1 MSGDSSLSRG
11 ARRPGRLGSSAGV
24 FVRRGLSIQSKLLIM
39 LLGVSI
45 GSTLVVGYIG
55 YTSGT
60 DGLRQAEFDRMTNL
74 REAKSDAVESLFSNI
89 RSGLTLD
96 SIGATGNQAAVEFSD
111 AFAQLQSQPIDP
123 AQTAAVDAYYDNTF
137 IPLLNERSGSTSVSD
152 VFVPQTSP
160 ETYLQNHYTVP
171 SSGDFDAAALVDN
184 AGDGSAWSAV
194 NEKYN
199 PYFREMAKLNQYE
212 DALILDTKGNI
223 VYSVY
228 KGVDL
233 GSNVNTG
240 PYKGSNLASAYT
252 AALNSNVVDFVQIT
266 DFERYQPSLA
276 VPTAWGVSPIGQNGD
291 VVGVLAVQLPIA
303 SINAV
308 MTGDEQWKRDGLGD
322 TGEAYIVGSDDTM
335 RSVSRLL
342 IDDPEQY
349 RERAISGGL
358 APDVAQRAVDVKG
371 TVALQTV
378 DTAPVR
384 EAQQGK
390 TGVMVAQSYLGRET
404 LAAYGPLDIP
414 GQQWVI
420 VASITSAEA
429 FAPVADFTR
438 NLVLSIAVL
447 LVLVSLLSLLL
458 AQVFAR
464 PVRRLV
470 GAVRQVAGGDLGV
483 EVTTNTRDEFGD
495 LALAF
500 NDMSRSLQVKQ
511 ALIDEQ
517 QAENDKILH
526 TLMPESVARRYRDG
540 DETIAED
547 HQDVSVLF
555 ADLVG
560 FDDFAAGLG
569 AEKELA
575 LLNDLVRQ
583 FDETAQEKG
592 VEKVRTLREGY
603 LASCGLIVPRVD
615 SARRTVDFALEMIR
629 IVERFN
635 AQHEANLSLRVGID
649 TGTVTSGLVGRSSIA
664 YDMWGDAVNI
674 ANRVQA
680 LAGKPGVFISQRVRG
695 KLGELPNLT
704 EVGTIET
711 KAGQQSVWQIST
723 QRG

>member
-1 MSGDSSLSRG
+1 
-11 ARRPGRLGSSAGV
+11 
-24 FVRRGLSIQSKLLIM
+24 VRRGLSIQSKLLIM

-60 DGLRQAEFDRMTNL
+60 DSLRQAEFDRMTNL
-74 REAKSDAVESLFSNI
+74 REAKSDAIETLFTTI
-89 RSGLTLD
+89 ETGLVLD
-96 SIGATGNQAAVEFSD
+96 SVGATANQAATAYTS
-111 AFAQLQSQPIDP
+111 AFAELQAQPTDP
-123 AQTAAVDAYYDNTF
+123 AQTTAVDSYYDDVF
-137 IPLLNERSGSTSVSD
+137 IPELNARSGTTSVSD
-152 VFVPQTSP
+152 IFVPQSSA
-160 ETYLQNHYTVP
+160 ETYLQNFYTVP
-171 SSGDFDAAALVDN
+171 TAGDFDAAAEVDN
-184 AGDGSAWSAV
+184 AGDGSTWSAV
-194 NEKYN
+194 NDQYN
-199 PYFREMAKLNQYE
+199 PYFREMAQRNKYE
-212 DALILDTKGNI
+212 DALILDTQGNI

-240 PYKGSNLASAYT
+240 PYKGTALAGAYT
-252 AALNSNVVDFVQIT
+252 DALNSNVVDYVQIT
-266 DFERYQPSLA
+266 DFERYQPSLG
-276 VPTAWGVSPIGQNGD
+276 VPTAWGVSPIGVDGD
-291 VVGVLAVQLPIA
+291 VVGVLAVQLPITA
-303 SINAV
+303 INDV
-308 MTGDEQWKRDGLGD
+308 MTGDQQWTKDGLGE
-322 TGEAYIVGSDDTM
+322 TGEAYIVGPDDTM

-342 IDDPEQY
+342 IDDPEAY
-349 RERAISGGL
+349 RERAVSGGL
-358 APDVAQRAVDVKG
+358 PPAVAQRIIDVGG
-371 TVALQTV
+371 TVELQTV

-390 TGVMVAQSYLGRET
+390 TGVMVAQSYLDRET
-404 LAAYGPLDIP
+404 LAAYGPLDIK

-420 VASITSAEA
+420 VASITAAEA

-438 NLVLSIAVL
+438 NLVLSIAAL
-447 LVLVSLLSLLL
+447 LVVVALLSLLL

-483 EVTTNTRDEFGD
+483 EVAANTRDEFGD
-495 LALAF
+495 LSMAF

-583 FDETAQEKG
+583 FDEAAQSKG
-592 VEKVRTLREGY
+592 IEKVRTLREGY

-635 AQHEANLSLRVGID
+635 AQHGAALSLRAGID

-664 YDMWGDAVNI
+664 YDMWGDAVSI

-680 LAGKPGVFISQRVRG
+680 LAGKPGVFISQRVRD
-695 KLGELPNLT
+695 KVGELPNMT

-711 KAGQQSVWQIST
+711 KAGPQSVWQISQ